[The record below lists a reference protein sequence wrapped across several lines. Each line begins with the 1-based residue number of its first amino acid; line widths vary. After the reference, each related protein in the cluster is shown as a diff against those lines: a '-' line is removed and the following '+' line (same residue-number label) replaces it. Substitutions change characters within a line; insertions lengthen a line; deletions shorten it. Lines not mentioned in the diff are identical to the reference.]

1 MTTMEQ
7 LTADAHSFGTGCGG
21 QVRVGTM
28 SLGDA
33 QRIGVDIGSCTGG
46 DDGTRATL
54 TAAEARQLAGALL
67 AEAAIAGHPGGP
79 SAVPAGQVAVTH
91 GDGDAY
97 AIVTR
102 GHTVL
107 VDQPA
112 EAGGADTAATPTEL
126 FIGSLASC
134 VAFYAGRFLQRH
146 GLDRHGLSVSAD
158 FTMAAD
164 RPARVAAVQVRITV
178 PDGVP
183 PERRAALLAVASH
196 CTVHNTC
203 SASHS
208 WPSSSADARG
218 LPGARP
224 GALRYPAGYKNSR
237 RNG

>member
-1 MTTMEQ
+1 MIGVAGDERAMTTIEQ
-7 LTADAHSFGTGCGG
+7 LTADAHGFETGCGR

-33 QRIGVDIGSCTGG
+33 QWSAERISVDIGSGTGG
-46 DDGTRATL
+46 HDGTRATL
-54 TAAEARQLAGALL
+54 TVAEARQLAGALL
-67 AEAAIAGHPGGP
+67 AESAIAEHPGAP

-91 GDGDAY
+91 VDGDAY

-112 EAGGADTAATPTEL
+112 EAGGAVTAATPTEL
-126 FIGSLASC
+126 FVGSLASC

-196 CTVHNTC
+196 CTVHNTLQR
-203 SASHS
+203 
-208 WPSSSADARG
+208 P
-218 LPGARP
+218 PGVAID
-224 GALRYPAGYKNSR
+224 LS
-237 RNG
+237 

>member
-1 MTTMEQ
+1 M
-7 LTADAHSFGTGCGG
+7 
-21 QVRVGTM
+21 R
-28 SLGDA
+28 
-33 QRIGVDIGSCTGG
+33 
-46 DDGTRATL
+46 
-54 TAAEARQLAGALL
+54 
-67 AEAAIAGHPGGP
+67 
-79 SAVPAGQVAVTH
+79 
-91 GDGDAY
+91 
-97 AIVTR
+97 
-102 GHTVL
+102 